1 MTMDLNDTTRRME
14 GALASLENDFSGLRT
29 GRASISMLDPVTADA
44 YGSKMPINQLGNIS
58 APEARLLT
66 VQVWD
71 QSMVAPVEKAIRESD
86 LGLNPQTEGN
96 LIRLPI
102 PDLSAERRAELAKVA
117 SKYAEQARIAIR
129 NIRRDSIETAR
140 KLEKDGEYGEDERHG
155 IEGKIQKLTDD
166 FVGKIDEMLTSKES
180 DIKTV

>member
-1 MTMDLNDTTRRME
+1 ME
-14 GALASLENDFSGLRT
+14 GALASLESDFQGLRT

-58 APEARLLT
+58 APEARMLT

-102 PDLSAERRAELAKVA
+102 PDLSAERRVELAKVA
-117 SKYAEQARIAIR
+117 SKYAEQSRVAIR
-129 NIRRDSIETAR
+129 NIRRDAIETAR
-140 KLEKDGEYGEDERHG
+140 KLEKDGEFGEDERHG
-155 IEGKIQKLTDD
+155 LEAKIQKLTDD
-166 FVGKIDEMLTSKES
+166 FVGKIDSMLASKEA

>member
-166 FVGKIDEMLTSKES
+166 FVGKIDEMLASKES

>member
-1 MTMDLNDTTRRME
+1 MDLTDTQRRME
-14 GALASLENDFSGLRT
+14 GAVSSLENDFAGLRT
-29 GRASISMLDPVTADA
+29 GRASISMLDPVSADA

-58 APEARLLT
+58 APEARMLT

-71 QSMVAPVEKAIRESD
+71 QTMVAAVEKAIRESD

-129 NIRRDSIETAR
+129 NVRRDSIENAR
-140 KLEKDGEYGEDERHG
+140 KLEKDGEFGEDERHG
-155 IEGKIQKLTDD
+155 LEAKIQKMTDD
-166 FVGKIDEMLTSKES
+166 FVGKVDAMLSSKEA

>member
-14 GALASLENDFSGLRT
+14 GAVSSLESDFQGLRT
-29 GRASISMLDPVTADA
+29 GRASISMLDPITADA

-117 SKYAEQARIAIR
+117 SKYAEQGRIAIR
-129 NIRRDSIETAR
+129 NIRRDAIETAR
-140 KLEKDGEYGEDERHG
+140 KLEKDGEFGEDERHG
-155 IEGKIQKLTDD
+155 LEAKIQKLTDD
-166 FVGKIDEMLTSKES
+166 FVTKIDAMLASKEA

>member
-1 MTMDLNDTTRRME
+1 
-14 GALASLENDFSGLRT
+14 LASLESDFQGLRT

-58 APEARLLT
+58 APEARMLT

-102 PDLSAERRAELAKVA
+102 PDLSAERRVELAKVA
-117 SKYAEQARIAIR
+117 SKYAEQSRVAIR
-129 NIRRDSIETAR
+129 NIRRDAIETAR
-140 KLEKDGEYGEDERHG
+140 KLEKDGEFGEDERHG
-155 IEGKIQKLTDD
+155 LEAKIQKLTDD
-166 FVGKIDEMLTSKES
+166 FVGKIDSMLASKEA